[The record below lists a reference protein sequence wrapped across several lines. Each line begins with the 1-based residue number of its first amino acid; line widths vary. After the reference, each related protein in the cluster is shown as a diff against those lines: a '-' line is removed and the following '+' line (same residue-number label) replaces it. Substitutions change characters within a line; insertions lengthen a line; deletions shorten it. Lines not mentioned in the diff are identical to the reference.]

1 MAAPAADEARAA
13 YAATRATTPSV
24 SRAAESTLPAAAS
37 ARLATPLARPAQAFV
52 SWAAASTRSTPAL
65 T

>member
-13 YAATRATTPSV
+13 HATTRATTPFV
-24 SRAAESTLPAAAS
+24 SRAVESILPAAAS
-37 ARLATPLARPAQAFV
+37 ARLATPLARPGEAFV
-52 SWAAASTRSTPAL
+52 PRAAATTRSTPAL